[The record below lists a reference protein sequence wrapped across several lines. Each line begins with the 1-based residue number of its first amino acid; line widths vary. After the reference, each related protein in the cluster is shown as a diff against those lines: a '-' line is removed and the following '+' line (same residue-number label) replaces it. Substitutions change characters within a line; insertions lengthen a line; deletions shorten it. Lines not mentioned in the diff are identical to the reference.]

1 MGKLMRY
8 LVAAVLALAMA
19 SAGICATDVWKV
31 GTVHGLF
38 QYEISEDGSELLFF
52 EQPRNDNNWFW
63 WNNNGSPYGT
73 LATGGF
79 GPNGYRDGSRTFAMS
94 RAAAGQKLKDLKLKY
109 TYYNPWGGTTMNFFI
124 TDGRGRYGIFA
135 PTSLGIGAFAQET
148 VNGQW
153 TTITVDLT
161 NTSIPD
167 STSVAVYEHNGLKA
181 VYGEPF
187 TTFTWGE
194 IKDYTI
200 AGMYDYQRS
209 PHYGWG
215 AWAEV
220 FGQLNSSWTPFAIRN
235 ATTSGNPPAINDVVE
250 GGVLA
255 KEFVI
260 AEGGQK
266 AAWGTRMLDGKKVK
280 DIEGHILRLD
290 DYTRFAAGSGPR
302 VAPYFNIWVTDGNGK
317 FAVIG
322 NEPSNPE
329 WTTNFGSQWNFDWD
343 MLKTKVAKAYE
354 NTDKSWLPKNGVGM
368 VFNDLAEYTILPP
381 TPAQLSA
388 GWPGLGGGAPRELG
402 TNKAYGF
409 NWVFGDTLSNYVTGD
424 PGYVVA
430 QPDIRKDAPALVN
443 GYGVAL
449 IWGDTV
455 GNTTYA
461 TQKRLIKEPVITFGD
476 TDYEGEFEDSSV
488 PNLLF
493 LTPETVYAKPST
505 PVVLGLYQANLQ
517 TPVAGYQAFL
527 GFDTDMLGISAG
539 NITLTPTPYVLQL
552 MKAVASGEVDLAA
565 GVNYGDPGTTV
576 DAQLAT
582 LTFTA
587 GTTEGVT
594 SVTFRDTDPPTR
606 FTDDEGNEVRTAA
619 VESGDI
625 VIDGTPPVIT
635 CPGDKNQ
642 SNDAGKCGASV
653 DVGQATAE
661 DALAGVDTIV
671 GVRDDTLPLDDDYP
685 VGVTT
690 ITWTATDKAG
700 NSAQCVQTI
709 TVTDDE
715 DPTITAPGDVA
726 VNNDAGYCYA
736 TGVALGTPVT
746 DDNCGVASVTNNAP
760 AQFPVGETIVTWT
773 VYDVNGNSATDT
785 QKVTVTDSEDPSI
798 ICPPDLVVSNDTGV
812 CSWTPGAVFE
822 TFDSQPDLNV
832 WTVDRKAP
840 AAFESVSFDGGNRLH
855 IGIAASD
862 WQTSGFYNT
871 QGRSRAFSP
880 PCVTKISGELYIPA
894 AWENQKRR
902 SDIWG
907 VTRDAWGSISGYPIL
922 GFANV
927 DGATPV
933 LRVFS
938 QDTDEDPSN
947 GYQAGWRNLGLA
959 ITYDKWYK
967 LDIVIADDKFEF
979 YVDDVLALTDSG
991 TFGSLSFSAM
1001 MLQGYNFAEDY
1012 DIYWD
1017 NVQAGPL
1024 MDIPTVD
1031 DNCDIA
1037 GLTYVRSDGKP
1048 LGDAYP
1054 VGETTITW
1062 TVTDIHGNSA
1072 YCGQKVTVN
1081 DDEDPVITCPGNIQV
1096 YALPGSSEA
1105 SVDDP
1110 GTAGATDN
1118 CGVQS
1123 VVGTRSDSKS
1133 LDYPYPVGVTTI
1145 TWVATDTSD
1154 NTAQCQQTITVL
1166 NKNEAEIT
1174 VELESVSV
1182 ASLTREIEFQFG
1194 GDGSGTNTAT
1204 VYANV
1209 VFTNGTG
1216 TVTVEVPAGVAWT
1229 CVTAKDRQHTLRS
1242 QTTLG
1247 VAGGKYT
1254 ASFTGDDKLI
1264 GGDLTNDNLVDI
1276 LDFGV
1281 FAGQYGTAYPG
1292 YRAWPNRDADIS
1304 GDGQVETADF
1314 TYIQT
1319 HFLNRG
1325 KALCGG
1331 APDAAA
1337 GLADPKSSIRLRDL
1351 SRIIGAQA
1359 AYAADV
1365 NKDGIID
1372 LRDVELFVQRNI
1384 AGAR

>member
-8 LVAAVLALAMA
+8 LFAAVLVLAMA
-19 SAGICATDVWKV
+19 SAGICASDVWKV

-38 QYEISEDGSELLFF
+38 QYEISAGGSELLFF
-52 EQPRNDNNWFW
+52 EQPRNDNGWFW

-94 RAAAGQKLKDLKLKY
+94 EVAAGQKLKDIKLEF
-109 TYYNPWGGTTMNFFI
+109 TYYNPWGYTTMNFFI

-135 PTSLGIGAFAQET
+135 PTSAGIGAFAQYT
-148 VNGQW
+148 VNGEW

-181 VYGEPF
+181 VYGEPY

-220 FGQLNSSWTPFAIRN
+220 FGAINSSWTPFVVRN
-235 ATTSGNPPAINDVVE
+235 ATSSGNPPAINDVVE

-290 DYTRFAAGSGPR
+290 DYGRFAAGSGPR

-317 FAVIG
+317 FAVIA

-329 WTTNFGSQWNFDWD
+329 WTGNPGSQWNFDWAV
-343 MLKTKVAKAYE
+343 LKTKTAKAYE
-354 NTDKSWLPKNGVGM
+354 NSDKTWLPNNGVGM
-368 VFNDLAEYTILPP
+368 TFEDLADYTILPP

-409 NWVFGDTLSNYVTGD
+409 NWVFGDTLSNYVSGD

-443 GYGVAL
+443 GYGIAL

-455 GNTTYA
+455 GNTTYV
-461 TQKRLIKEPVITFGD
+461 TQKRRIKDPVITFGG
-476 TDYEGEFEDSSV
+476 TDYEGTFEDSSV

-493 LTPETVYAKPST
+493 LTPETTYAKPGA

-527 GFDTDMLGISAG
+527 GFDAGMLDITIG
-539 NITLTPTPYVLQL
+539 NVALTATPYVLQL
-552 MKAVASGEVDLAA
+552 IKAVASGEVDLAA
-565 GVNYGDPGTTV
+565 GVNYGDPGTTQ

-594 SVTFRDTDPPTR
+594 RVTFRDTDPPTR

-625 VIDGTPPVIT
+625 VIDGTPPTIT
-635 CPGDKNQ
+635 CPDDVVVSTDAGVCFATGVDLGTPVTGDNL
-642 SNDAGKCGASV
+642 SGVDSVTNDAPAQFPKG
-653 DVGQATAE
+653 E
-661 DALAGVDTIV
+661 
-671 GVRDDTLPLDDDYP
+671 
-685 VGVTT
+685 TT
-690 ITWTATDKAG
+690 VTWTVTDKAG
-700 NSAQCVQTI
+700 NFATCEQKV
-709 TVTDDE
+709 TVTDNE
-715 DPTITAPGDVA
+715 NPTITAPGDVIA
-726 VNNDAGYCYA
+726 N
-736 TGVALGTPVT
+736 T
-746 DDNCGVASVTNNAP
+746 
-760 AQFPVGETIVTWT
+760 
-773 VYDVNGNSATDT
+773 
-785 QKVTVTDSEDPSI
+785 
-798 ICPPDLVVSNDTGV
+798 DTGV
-812 CSWTPGAVFE
+812 CYATITDLGTPTFADNCPGAIV
-822 TFDSQPDLNV
+822 TND
-832 WTVDRKAP
+832 AP
-840 AAFESVSFDGGNRLH
+840 AN
-855 IGIAASD
+855 
-862 WQTSGFYNT
+862 
-871 QGRSRAFSP
+871 
-880 PCVTKISGELYIPA
+880 
-894 AWENQKRR
+894 NQ
-902 SDIWG
+902 
-907 VTRDAWGSISGYPIL
+907 YPK
-922 GFANV
+922 G
-927 DGATPV
+927 
-933 LRVFS
+933 
-938 QDTDEDPSN
+938 DT
-947 GYQAGWRNLGLA
+947 
-959 ITYDKWYK
+959 
-967 LDIVIADDKFEF
+967 
-979 YVDDVLALTDSG
+979 
-991 TFGSLSFSAM
+991 
-1001 MLQGYNFAEDY
+1001 
-1012 DIYWD
+1012 
-1017 NVQAGPL
+1017 
-1024 MDIPTVD
+1024 TV
-1031 DNCDIA
+1031 
-1037 GLTYVRSDGKP
+1037 
-1048 LGDAYP
+1048 
-1054 VGETTITW
+1054 TW
-1062 TVTDIHGNSA
+1062 TVTDASGNKA
-1072 YCGQKVTVN
+1072 TDTQTVTVH
-1081 DDEDPVITCPGNIQV
+1081 DSEDPVITCPGDIQV
-1096 YALPGSSEA
+1096 YALPNSSEA
-1105 SVDDP
+1105 SVDP
-1110 GTAGATDN
+1110 GTATATDN
-1118 CGVQS
+1118 CDVQS
-1123 VVGTRSDSKS
+1123 VVGTRSDSKP
-1133 LDYPYPVGVTTI
+1133 LDDPYPVGVTTI
-1145 TWVATDTSD
+1145 TWVATDTSS

-1166 NKNEAEIT
+1166 NKNEATIT
-1174 VELESVSV
+1174 VELESVT
-1182 ASLTREIEFQFG
+1182 ASPTREIEFQFG
-1194 GDGSGTNTAT
+1194 GDGSGANTAT

-1209 VFTNGTG
+1209 VFTSGTG
-1216 TVTVEVPAGVAWT
+1216 TVTVEVPAGVQWT

-1242 QTTLG
+1242 QTALG

-1254 ASFTGDDKLI
+1254 ASFTGSDKLI

-1304 GDGQVETADF
+1304 ADGQVQSADF

-1319 HFLNRG
+1319 HFLGRG
-1325 KALCGG
+1325 EALCGG
-1331 APDAAA
+1331 AADAAA
-1337 GLADPKSSIRLRDL
+1337 GLAEPVTTIRLRDL
-1351 SRIIGAQA
+1351 SRIIGAKA

-1372 LRDVELFVQRNI
+1372 LKDVELFVQRNI